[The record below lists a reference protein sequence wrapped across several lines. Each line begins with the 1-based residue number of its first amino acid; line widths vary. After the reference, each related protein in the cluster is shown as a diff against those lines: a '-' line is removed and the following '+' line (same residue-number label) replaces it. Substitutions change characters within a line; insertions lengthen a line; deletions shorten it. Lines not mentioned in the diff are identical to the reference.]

1 MQLVPQPAP
10 GKRKKLPFLTPDFQ
24 IKIKYATDCIILLK
38 KYPTFSPYHLP
49 KITMLQDKDITIY
62 DLARKLNIS
71 PATVSRG
78 LKDHPAI
85 SKKTKKR
92 IFDLAKE
99 MGYRSN
105 NFARNLRKQTTN
117 TIGVIVPRL
126 NSYFMS
132 TVIAGM
138 EKVANDEG
146 YNLIITQSSESAT
159 KEIASARTMFN
170 NRVDGLLVSLA
181 YDTDEVAHFDVFSK
195 KNIPLIFFDRVI
207 DNKNCVNVL
216 IDNRKAAY
224 EATKHLIDQG
234 CKRIVHITATPKR
247 NVYIDRLNG
256 YKQALA
262 DHNIKFRD
270 EYVIISNLS
279 QEAGTV
285 AANTIKQMK
294 PLPDGVF
301 VANDNCAVGC
311 MLGLKQSGVQIPQDI
326 AVVGFNNDPVST
338 VVEPNLTTINY
349 PGYEMGEIA
358 ARNLINHLNGTSSI
372 TSTNTI
378 LLRSELVIR
387 DSSKKKSEP
396 RLMG

>member
-1 MQLVPQPAP
+1 
-10 GKRKKLPFLTPDFQ
+10 
-24 IKIKYATDCIILLK
+24 
-38 KYPTFSPYHLP
+38 
-49 KITMLQDKDITIY
+49 MLQDKDITIY

-138 EKVANDEG
+138 ERTANDEG
-146 YNLIITQSSESAT
+146 YNLIISQSSESGQ

-181 YDTDEVAHFDVFSK
+181 YDTEDVGHFDVFMK

-224 EATKHLIDQG
+224 EATRHLIEQG

-247 NVYIDRLNG
+247 NVYVDRLQG
-256 YKQALA
+256 YKQALS
-262 DHNIKFRD
+262 DHNIKYKD
-270 EYVIISNLS
+270 DYVIISNLS
-279 QEAGTV
+279 QEAG
-285 AANTIKQMK
+285 AAAAETIKQMK

-311 MLGLKQSGVQIPQDI
+311 MLALKQSGIRIPQDI
-326 AVVGFNNDPVST
+326 AFVAFNNDPVST

-358 ARNLINHLNGTSSI
+358 ARNLINHLNGISSI

-378 LLRSELVIR
+378 LLRSELIIR
-387 DSSKKKSEP
+387 DSSLKKKS
-396 RLMG
+396 

>member
-1 MQLVPQPAP
+1 
-10 GKRKKLPFLTPDFQ
+10 
-24 IKIKYATDCIILLK
+24 
-38 KYPTFSPYHLP
+38 
-49 KITMLQDKDITIY
+49 MLQDKDITIY

-146 YNLIITQSSESAT
+146 YNLIISQSSESGQ

-181 YDTDEVAHFDVFSK
+181 YDTEDVGHFDVFMK

-224 EATKHLIDQG
+224 EATRHLIEQG

-247 NVYIDRLNG
+247 NVYVDRLQG

-262 DHNIKFRD
+262 DHNIKFKD
-270 EYVIISNLS
+270 DYVIISNLS
-279 QEAGTV
+279 QEAG
-285 AANTIKQMK
+285 AAAAETIAQMK

-311 MLGLKQSGVQIPQDI
+311 MLALKQSGIRIPQDI
-326 AVVGFNNDPVST
+326 AFVAFNNDPVST

-358 ARNLINHLNGTSSI
+358 ARNLINHLTSISSI

-378 LLRSELVIR
+378 LLRSELIIR
-387 DSSKKKSEP
+387 DSSLKKKS
-396 RLMG
+396 

>member
-1 MQLVPQPAP
+1 
-10 GKRKKLPFLTPDFQ
+10 
-24 IKIKYATDCIILLK
+24 
-38 KYPTFSPYHLP
+38 
-49 KITMLQDKDITIY
+49 MLQDKEVTIY

-105 NFARNLRKQTTN
+105 NFARNLRKQTTD
-117 TIGVIVPRL
+117 TIGVIIPRL

-146 YNLIITQSSESAT
+146 YNLIISQSSESAQ
-159 KEIASARTMFN
+159 KEIASAKTMFN

-181 YDTDEVAHFDVFSK
+181 YDTDDISHFDVFIK
-195 KNIPLIFFDRVI
+195 KNIPLIFFDRVV
-207 DNKNCVNVL
+207 DNKNSTNVL

-224 EATKHLIDQG
+224 EATKHLIEQG
-234 CKRIVHITATPKR
+234 CKRIVHITATTKR
-247 NVYIDRLNG
+247 NVYVDRLQG

-262 DHNIKFRD
+262 EFSIPFKED
-270 EYVIISNLS
+270 YVIMGNLS
-279 QEAGTV
+279 QEAGTE
-285 AANTIKQMK
+285 AAKKIKSMK
-294 PLPDGVF
+294 PMPDGVF
-301 VANDNCAVGC
+301 VANDNAAVGC
-311 MLGLKQSGVQIPQDI
+311 LLALKQSGLQIPQDI
-326 AVVGFNNDPVST
+326 AIIGFNNDPVSK
-338 VVEPNLTTINY
+338 VIEPNLTTINY
-349 PGYEMGEIA
+349 PGYEMGEVA
-358 ARNLINHLNGTSSI
+358 ARNLINHLNGISNI
-372 TSTNTI
+372 QSTNTI

-387 DSSKKKSEP
+387 ESSLKNTSNK
-396 RLMG
+396 